1 MQAIRF
7 HEHGDIDVLKL
18 EETPDP
24 SPVPGEVLVEVRTC
38 ALNYRAFWQR
48 LARPGAARALPG
60 AARRCQALPGAA
72 RRCQALP
79 GAARRPSASP
89 AQPGGPPGRTAPG
102 TGTNRTVGP
111 DAQIGTN

>member
-38 ALNYRAFWQR
+38 ALNYRAFLQR
-48 LARPGAARALPG
+48 RGLHGVRLPHIVSSDIAGVVRRAQFGKGL
-60 AARRCQALPGAA
+60 LD
-72 RRCQALP
+72 
-79 GAARRPSASP
+79 
-89 AQPGGPPGRTAPG
+89 
-102 TGTNRTVGP
+102 VGESS
-111 DAQIGTN
+111 